1 MPNYVSPLEG
11 ISQGMQ
17 QALGTLGQVANLYST
32 AQNIREQRE
41 LEPLR
46 RQQAELGLE
55 SQKLGL
61 ETQKMQ
67 RGLTEMQLSQLL
79 QPFDI
84 NAFKG
89 HPLYTEEN
97 VKMFND
103 YTNRVKEWTKGTPY
117 EQYWVT
123 KEGQPTM
130 LAWDSFKKQVMLDPK
145 ELDAIL
151 NSTIISKSNE
161 LNQLQQG
168 LQNLDKEIEKART
181 SGEPDKVVDISNKKV
196 QLTQLINQL
205 QQQIND
211 LGKQREKIA
220 PVQYLLE
227 MERKEKEEANKVLG
241 RTIIDLGGGRF
252 AVQYLT
258 PKGPKIEPLFGT
270 PTDILKT
277 AMVQDAMAQRQ
288 REASERQRWWVSKR
302 EIPLKPTLG
311 KEYLGVLPAS
321 ATVYT
326 DKQGK
331 QYIRTEKGDIVP
343 LEGDLGEALW
353 KTHHDTLIKLGY
365 KAPSSSNQS
374 KQSKSS
380 AIQVKTDNYKATYN
394 PK

>member
-181 SGEPDKVVDISNKKV
+181 TGDVDGMRKLDERKTGIVELINHLKGQIDHLGEQRKQIAPIRDILQMEGEKNKALWKIPVKLDEDKYGVVYGTQKGIQVKEIPGEP
-196 QLTQLINQL
+196 
-205 QQQIND
+205 
-211 LGKQREKIA
+211 
-220 PVQYLLE
+220 
-227 MERKEKEEANKVLG
+227 
-241 RTIIDLGGGRF
+241 ID
-252 AVQYLT
+252 V
-258 PKGPKIEPLFGT
+258 
-270 PTDILKT
+270 LKT
-277 AMVQDAMAQRQ
+277 EKTLNAMAQRQ
-288 REASERQRWWVSKR
+288 REASEGQRWWVSKR

-331 QYIRTEKGDIVP
+331 QYIQTEKGDIVP

-353 KTHHDTLIKLGY
+353 NTYHDTLIKLGY

>member
-181 SGEPDKVVDISNKKV
+181 TGDVDGMRKLDERKTGIVELINHLKGQIDHLGEQRKQIAPIRDILQMEGEKNKALWKIPVKLDEDKYGVVYGTQEGIQVKEIPGEP
-196 QLTQLINQL
+196 
-205 QQQIND
+205 
-211 LGKQREKIA
+211 
-220 PVQYLLE
+220 
-227 MERKEKEEANKVLG
+227 
-241 RTIIDLGGGRF
+241 ID
-252 AVQYLT
+252 V
-258 PKGPKIEPLFGT
+258 
-270 PTDILKT
+270 LKT
-277 AMVQDAMAQRQ
+277 EKTLNAMAQRQ
-288 REASERQRWWVSKR
+288 REASDRQRWWVSAKNYTIEPPQHKR
-302 EIPLKPTLG
+302 VSG
-311 KEYLGVLPAS
+311 ALPITV
-321 ATVYT
+321 TVYM
-326 DKQGK
+326 DRQGK
-331 QYIRTEKGDIVP
+331 QYIQAENGDIVP
-343 LEGDLGEALW
+343 VGGDLNKAIWETHRKRLMDMGHTYKTVVGGKEGE
-353 KTHHDTLIKLGY
+353 Y
-365 KAPSSSNQS
+365 KSEQKGFTA
-374 KQSKSS
+374 
-380 AIQVKTDNYKATYN
+380 VFER
-394 PK
+394 

>member
-130 LAWDSFKKQVMLDPK
+130 LAWDSFKKQIMLDPK

-181 SGEPDKVVDISNKKV
+181 TGESDKAVDISNKKV
-196 QLTQLINQL
+196 QLTQQINQL

-211 LGKQREKIA
+211 LGKQRE
-220 PVQYLLE
+220 
-227 MERKEKEEANKVLG
+227 
-241 RTIIDLGGGRF
+241 
-252 AVQYLT
+252 
-258 PKGPKIEPLFGT
+258 
-270 PTDILKT
+270 
-277 AMVQDAMAQRQ
+277 
-288 REASERQRWWVSKR
+288 
-302 EIPLKPTLG
+302 
-311 KEYLGVLPAS
+311 
-321 ATVYT
+321 
-326 DKQGK
+326 
-331 QYIRTEKGDIVP
+331 
-343 LEGDLGEALW
+343 
-353 KTHHDTLIKLGY
+353 
-365 KAPSSSNQS
+365 
-374 KQSKSS
+374 
-380 AIQVKTDNYKATYN
+380 
-394 PK
+394 

>member
-181 SGEPDKVVDISNKKV
+181 TGDVDGMRKLDERKTGIVELINHLKGQIDHLGEQRKQIAPIRDILQMEGEKNKALWKIPVKLDEDKYGVVYGTQEGIQVKEIPGEP
-196 QLTQLINQL
+196 
-205 QQQIND
+205 
-211 LGKQREKIA
+211 
-220 PVQYLLE
+220 
-227 MERKEKEEANKVLG
+227 
-241 RTIIDLGGGRF
+241 ID
-252 AVQYLT
+252 V
-258 PKGPKIEPLFGT
+258 
-270 PTDILKT
+270 LKT
-277 AMVQDAMAQRQ
+277 EKTLNAMAQRQ
-288 REASERQRWWVSKR
+288 REASEGQRWWVSAKNYTIEPPQHKR
-302 EIPLKPTLG
+302 VSG
-311 KEYLGVLPAS
+311 ALPITV
-321 ATVYT
+321 TVYM
-326 DKQGK
+326 DRQGK
-331 QYIRTEKGDIVP
+331 QYIQAENGDIVP
-343 LEGDLGEALW
+343 VGGDLNKAIWETHRKRLMDMGHTYKTVVGGKEGE
-353 KTHHDTLIKLGY
+353 Y
-365 KAPSSSNQS
+365 KSEQKGFTA
-374 KQSKSS
+374 
-380 AIQVKTDNYKATYN
+380 VFER
-394 PK
+394 

>member
-181 SGEPDKVVDISNKKV
+181 TGDVDGMRKLDERKTGIVELINHLKGQIDHLGEQRKQIAPIRDILQMEGEKNKALWKIPVKLDEDKYGVVYGTQEGIQVKEIPGEP
-196 QLTQLINQL
+196 
-205 QQQIND
+205 
-211 LGKQREKIA
+211 
-220 PVQYLLE
+220 
-227 MERKEKEEANKVLG
+227 
-241 RTIIDLGGGRF
+241 ID
-252 AVQYLT
+252 V
-258 PKGPKIEPLFGT
+258 
-270 PTDILKT
+270 LKT
-277 AMVQDAMAQRQ
+277 EKTLNAMAQRQ
-288 REASERQRWWVSKR
+288 REASERQRWWVSAKNYTIEPPQHKR
-302 EIPLKPTLG
+302 VSG
-311 KEYLGVLPAS
+311 ALPITV
-321 ATVYT
+321 TVYM
-326 DKQGK
+326 DRQGK
-331 QYIRTEKGDIVP
+331 QYIQAENGDIVP
-343 LEGDLGEALW
+343 VGGDLNKAIWETHRKRLMDMGHTYKTVVGGKEGE
-353 KTHHDTLIKLGY
+353 Y
-365 KAPSSSNQS
+365 KSEQKGFTA
-374 KQSKSS
+374 
-380 AIQVKTDNYKATYN
+380 VFER
-394 PK
+394 